1 MPQLERMNEH
11 LRNVVQRGLVL
22 DAERGAVNAWIFM
35 KDNGVNE
42 ITILRVLSHPDRRR
56 TSDLC
61 AIRHA
66 RSDGL
71 PLRKR

>member
-11 LRNVVQRGLVL
+11 LRKVVQRGLVL

-42 ITILRVLSHPDRRR
+42 STILRVLSHPDRRR
-56 TSDLC
+56 TSDVR
-61 AIRHA
+61 AIQHA
-66 RSDGL
+66 RCDGL
-71 PLRKR
+71 PLRRR